1 MRGLIPDS
9 FIDELLARVDIVDVI
24 ERRVPLKKA
33 GREWT
38 ACCPF
43 HDERTPSFYV
53 SPAKQFFHCF
63 GCGAHGS
70 AIKFLMDYERLEFPD
85 AVEELAQSVGLTVP
99 REGGRDDRPRED
111 KTDLYTLLDA
121 SAAWYQEQLPKSAEA
136 QAYCKKRGLDADTI
150 ARFRLGWAPAGYDGV
165 TRALGNSP
173 RRMELLAEAGMV
185 STGERG
191 SKYDRFRERLMFP
204 ILDRRGRVIAFGG
217 RIIQKSGDGSPVAD
231 PGAQDARKSDGPKYL
246 NSPETPLFHK
256 GRELFALWQ
265 VKQANANLQ
274 RIVVVEG
281 YMDVIALHQAGL
293 PIAVATLGTA
303 TTPEHTELL
312 FRAAP
317 DVVFCFDG
325 DRAGRAAAW
334 KALDAALPRLRDGR
348 QAYFLFLPE
357 GEDPDTL
364 VRKEGKDGFEQ
375 RLKHATPLSDY
386 FFGEIE
392 RGVDSSTAD
401 GKARIGEHAKPYL
414 EKIADGE
421 FKDKMFELL
430 NRKVRDEP
438 LGTQVSGALQ
448 QFSDLAKGI
457 ERDSTLIAR
466 GEIPRDYL
474 KPAPHRAP
482 TSIAGKINPNRSL
495 VRSAIALLL
504 AQPGMADQVEKPY
517 RFLRLDKPGVG
528 LLAELLD
535 IARSRPGINP
545 AMLVEHFAE
554 RTEYPALQKLMATA
568 VVGEPEAQRTEF
580 MEALQRMDDQT
591 VALRREA
598 LHAKMRSGPLDDAE
612 KAELRELLAARVRPV
627 ATPD

>member
-53 SPAKQFFHCF
+53 SPTKQFYHCF

-70 AIKFLMDYERLEFPD
+70 AIKFLMEYERLEFPD

-99 REGGRDDRPRED
+99 REGGNDRPRED
-111 KTDLYTLLDA
+111 KTDLYALLDA
-121 SAAWYQEQLPKSAEA
+121 STRWYEEQLPRSAEA
-136 QAYCKKRGLDADTI
+136 QAYCKKRGLDADTV
-150 ARFRLGWAPAGYDGV
+150 ARFRLGWAPAGYDGIIK
-165 TRALGNSP
+165 ALGNNP
-173 RRMELLAEAGMV
+173 RRMELLGEAGMV

-217 RIIQKSGDGSPVAD
+217 RVLSSEQS
-231 PGAQDARKSDGPKYL
+231 PKYL

-364 VRKEGKDGFEQ
+364 VRKEGKEGFEQ
-375 RLKHATPLSDY
+375 RLKNATPLSDY
-386 FFGEIE
+386 FFAELAHDVDTSSLDGRARLAE
-392 RGVDSSTAD
+392 R
-401 GKARIGEHAKPYL
+401 ARP
-414 EKIADGE
+414 
-421 FKDKMFELL
+421 
-430 NRKVRDEP
+430 
-438 LGTQVSGALQ
+438 
-448 QFSDLAKGI
+448 
-457 ERDSTLIAR
+457 LIAR
-466 GEIPRDYL
+466 LPDGAFRDL
-474 KPAPHRAP
+474 MADELEKRTGARATLQTPANAQRPLQRPVAVQ
-482 TSIAGKINPNRSL
+482 RSL

-504 AQPGMADQVEKPY
+504 AQPGVADTVEKPY
-517 RFLRLDKPGVG
+517 RFLRLDKPGVE

-535 IARSRPGINP
+535 TARARPGINP

-554 RTEYPALQKLMATA
+554 RPEYPALQKLMSALVPGEPDMQATEFFDALAKLEREA
-568 VVGEPEAQRTEF
+568 VVQR
-580 MEALQRMDDQT
+580 
-591 VALRREA
+591 
-598 LHAKMRSGPLDDAE
+598 
-612 KAELRELLAARVRPV
+612 KAELMSKQRSQLSDEEKTELRDILSIRISPLPGRP
-627 ATPD
+627 

>member
-43 HDERTPSFYV
+43 HNERSPSFYV

-70 AIKFLMDYERLEFPD
+70 AVKFLMDYERLEFPD
-85 AVEELAQSVGLTVP
+85 AVEELAQTVGLKVP
-99 REGGRDDRPRED
+99 REGGREAAPRED
-111 KTDLYTLLDA
+111 KTDLYALLDA
-121 SAAWYQEQLPKSAEA
+121 AAGWYEDELPRSAEA
-136 QAYCKKRGLDADTI
+136 QAYCRKRGLDAATI
-150 ARFRLGWAPAGYDGV
+150 KQFRLGWAPAGYDGV
-165 TRALGNSP
+165 IKALGNSP
-173 RRMELLAEAGMV
+173 RRMELLNEAGMV
-185 STGERG
+185 ASSERG

-217 RIIQKSGDGSPVAD
+217 RIIEKSGDGSPVLD
-231 PGAQDARKSDGPKYL
+231 SRVQDARKSDGPKYL

-265 VKQANANLQ
+265 VKQANANLT
-274 RIVVVEG
+274 RIMVVEG

-303 TTPEHTELL
+303 TTPEHTEVL

-334 KALDAALPRLRDGR
+334 KALESALPRLRDGR

-357 GEDPDTL
+357 GEDPDSL

-375 RLKHATPLSDY
+375 RIKQALPLSDY
-386 FFGEIE
+386 FFNELSHDVEMGSLDGRARLAE
-392 RGVDSSTAD
+392 RARPLIAKLPD
-401 GKARIGEHAKPYL
+401 GAFRDLMAQEL
-414 EKIADGE
+414 EK
-421 FKDKMFELL
+421 
-430 NRKVRDEP
+430 R
-438 LGTQVSGALQ
+438 SGARAMLQ
-448 QFSDLAKGI
+448 AD
-457 ERDSTLIAR
+457 
-466 GEIPRDYL
+466 
-474 KPAPHRAP
+474 PATHRAVQRP
-482 TSIAGKINPNRSL
+482 VAVQRSL
-495 VRSAIALLL
+495 VRSAISLLL
-504 AQPGMADQVEKPY
+504 VQPGLADQVEKPY

-535 IARSRPGINP
+535 LARSRPGINS
-545 AMLVEHFAE
+545 AMLVEHFAG
-554 RTEYPALQKLMATA
+554 RPEYPSLQKLMAA
-568 VVGEPEAQRTEF
+568 VAVGEPEAQRAEF
-580 MEALQRMDDQT
+580 FDALARMDDQAT
-591 VALRREA
+591 TQRRDT
-598 LHAKMRSGPLDDAE
+598 LTAKSRTGTLDSAE
-612 KAELRELLAARVRPV
+612 KAELRELLAARVRPPV
-627 ATPD
+627 TPA

>member
-43 HDERTPSFYV
+43 HNERSPSFYV

-63 GCGAHGS
+63 GCGVHGS
-70 AIKFLMDYERLEFPD
+70 AIKFLMDYDRLEFPD
-85 AVEELAQSVGLTVP
+85 AVEELAQTVGLTVP
-99 REGGRDDRPRED
+99 REGGREAAPRED
-111 KTDLYTLLDA
+111 KTDLYALLDA
-121 SAAWYQEQLPKSAEA
+121 AAGWYEGELPRHADA
-136 QAYCKKRGLDADTI
+136 QAYCRKRGLDAETI
-150 ARFRLGWAPAGYDGV
+150 KRFRLGWAPAGYDGV
-165 TRALGNSP
+165 IKSLGNTP
-173 RRMELLAEAGMV
+173 RRMELLNEAGMV
-185 STGERG
+185 ASNDKG

-217 RIIQKSGDGSPVAD
+217 RVLSSEQS
-231 PGAQDARKSDGPKYL
+231 PKYL

-265 VKQANANLQ
+265 VKQANQSLV

-334 KALDAALPRLRDGR
+334 KALESALPRLRDGR
-348 QAYFLFLPE
+348 QAYFLFLPD
-357 GEDPDTL
+357 GEDPDSL
-364 VRKEGKDGFEQ
+364 VRKEGRDGFEK
-375 RLKHATPLSDY
+375 RIKEAMPLSDY
-386 FFGEIE
+386 FFNELSHDVDMASLDGRARLAE
-392 RGVDSSTAD
+392 RARPLLAKLPD
-401 GKARIGEHAKPYL
+401 GAFRDLMAQEL
-414 EKIADGE
+414 EK
-421 FKDKMFELL
+421 
-430 NRKVRDEP
+430 R
-438 LGTQVSGALQ
+438 SGARAMLQ
-448 QFSDLAKGI
+448 AD
-457 ERDSTLIAR
+457 
-466 GEIPRDYL
+466 
-474 KPAPHRAP
+474 PANHRAVQRP
-482 TSIAGKINPNRSL
+482 TAVQRSL
-495 VRSAIALLL
+495 VRSAISLLL
-504 AQPGMADQVEKPY
+504 AQPGLADQVEKPY
-517 RFLRLDKPGVG
+517 RFLRLDKPGVE

-535 IARSRPGINP
+535 LARARPGINP

-554 RTEYPALQKLMATA
+554 RAEYPSLQKLMAA
-568 VVGEPEAQRTEF
+568 AAVGEPEAQAAEF
-580 MEALQRMDDQT
+580 FDALQRMEDQAIT
-591 VALRREA
+591 QRRDALTAKSREGA
-598 LHAKMRSGPLDDAE
+598 LDSAE
-612 KAELRELLAARVRPV
+612 KSELRELLAARAGP
-627 ATPD
+627 ATISTRT

>member
-43 HDERTPSFYV
+43 HNERTPSFYV

-63 GCGAHGS
+63 GCGVHGS
-70 AIKFLMDYERLEFPD
+70 AIKFLMDYDRLEFPD
-85 AVEELAQSVGLTVP
+85 AVEELAQTVGLTVP
-99 REGGRDDRPRED
+99 REGGRDAAPRED
-111 KTDLYTLLDA
+111 KTDLYALLDA
-121 SAAWYQEQLPKSAEA
+121 SASWYQQQLPGSAEA
-136 QAYCKKRGLDADTI
+136 KVYCTKRGLDADTV

-165 TRALGNSP
+165 IKALGNTP
-173 RRMELLAEAGMV
+173 RRMELLDEAGMV

-217 RIIQKSGDGSPVAD
+217 RVLSSEQS
-231 PGAQDARKSDGPKYL
+231 PKYL

-265 VKQANANLQ
+265 VKQANQNLV

-334 KALDAALPRLRDGR
+334 KALESALPRLRDGR
-348 QAYFLFLPE
+348 QAYFLFLPD
-357 GEDPDTL
+357 GEDPDSL
-364 VRKEGKDGFEQ
+364 VRAEGKDGFEQ
-375 RLKHATPLSDY
+375 RIKEAMPLSDY
-386 FFGEIE
+386 FFNELSHDVEMGSLDGRARLAE
-392 RGVDSSTAD
+392 RARPLLAKLPD
-401 GKARIGEHAKPYL
+401 GAFRDLMAQEL
-414 EKIADGE
+414 EK
-421 FKDKMFELL
+421 
-430 NRKVRDEP
+430 R
-438 LGTQVSGALQ
+438 SGARAMLQ
-448 QFSDLAKGI
+448 AD
-457 ERDSTLIAR
+457 
-466 GEIPRDYL
+466 
-474 KPAPHRAP
+474 PATRRAVQRP
-482 TSIAGKINPNRSL
+482 MAVQRSL
-495 VRSAIALLL
+495 VRSAISLLL
-504 AQPGMADQVEKPY
+504 TQPGLADQVEKPY
-517 RFLRLDKPGVG
+517 RFLRLDKPGVE

-535 IARSRPGINP
+535 RARARPGINP

-554 RTEYPALQKLMATA
+554 RSEYPSLQKLMAAT
-568 VVGEPEAQRTEF
+568 VVGEAEAQAAEF
-580 MEALQRMDDQT
+580 FD
-591 VALRREA
+591 ALRRMEEQAVSQRRAA
-598 LHAKMRSGPLDDAE
+598 LTAKSREGTLDSAE
-612 KAELRELLAARVRPV
+612 KAELRELLAARVSPP
-627 ATPD
+627 AAPA

>member
-43 HDERTPSFYV
+43 HNERSPSFYV

-63 GCGAHGS
+63 GCGVHGS
-70 AIKFLMDYERLEFPD
+70 AIKFLMDYDRLEFPD
-85 AVEELAQSVGLTVP
+85 AVEELAQTVGLTVP
-99 REGGRDDRPRED
+99 REGGRDAAPRED
-111 KTDLYTLLDA
+111 KTDLYALLDA
-121 SAAWYQEQLPKSAEA
+121 AAGWYEGELPRNADA

-150 ARFRLGWAPAGYDGV
+150 RRFRLGWAPAGYDGV
-165 TRALGNSP
+165 MRSLGSTP
-173 RRMELLAEAGMV
+173 RRLELLNEAGMIA
-185 STGERG
+185 SNEKG

-217 RIIQKSGDGSPVAD
+217 RIIEKSGEGSPVLD
-231 PGAQDARKSDGPKYL
+231 PRAQDARKSDGPKYL

-265 VKQANANLQ
+265 VKQANTNLQ

-334 KALDAALPRLRDGR
+334 KALESALPRLRDGR
-348 QAYFLFLPE
+348 QAYFLFLPD
-357 GEDPDTL
+357 GEDPDSL
-364 VRKEGKDGFEQ
+364 VRKEGREGFEK
-375 RLKHATPLSDY
+375 RLKEAMPLSDY
-386 FFGEIE
+386 FFNELSHDVDMGSLDGRARLAE
-392 RGVDSSTAD
+392 RARPLLAKLPD
-401 GKARIGEHAKPYL
+401 GAFRDLMAQEL
-414 EKIADGE
+414 E
-421 FKDKMFELL
+421 
-430 NRKVRDEP
+430 RR
-438 LGTQVSGALQ
+438 SGARALLQ
-448 QFSDLAKGI
+448 TEQA
-457 ERDSTLIAR
+457 T
-466 GEIPRDYL
+466 
-474 KPAPHRAP
+474 HRAP
-482 TSIAGKINPNRSL
+482 QRPMAVQRSL
-495 VRSAIALLL
+495 VRSAISLLL
-504 AQPGMADQVEKPY
+504 AQPGLADQVDKPY
-517 RFLRLDKPGVG
+517 RFLRLDKPGVE

-535 IARSRPGINP
+535 LARSRPGINP
-545 AMLVEHFAE
+545 AMLVESFAE
-554 RTEYPALQKLMATA
+554 RPEYPSLQKLMATLS
-568 VVGEPEAQRTEF
+568 VGEPEAQRTEF
-580 MEALQRMDDQT
+580 LDALAKME
-591 VALRREA
+591 REA
-598 LHAKMRSGPLDDAE
+598 IVQRKAILMARERNSLSEAE
-612 KAELRELLAARVRPV
+612 KSELRDLLSIRISPLSSIR
-627 ATPD
+627 

>member
-1 MRGLIPDS
+1 MRGRIPDS

-70 AIKFLMDYERLEFPD
+70 AVKFLMDYERLEFPD
-85 AVEELAQSVGLTVP
+85 AVEELAQSVGMTVP
-99 REGGRDDRPRED
+99 REGGGRDERPRED
-111 KTDLYTLLDA
+111 KTDLYALLDA
-121 SAAWYQEQLPKSAEA
+121 AARWYQDQLPGNAEA
-136 QAYCKKRGLDADTI
+136 QAYCRRRGLDADTV

-165 TRALGNSP
+165 IKALGGSE
-173 RRMELLAEAGMV
+173 RRMQLLNEAGMV
-185 STGERG
+185 ASSERG

-217 RIIQKSGDGSPVAD
+217 RVLSAEQS
-231 PGAQDARKSDGPKYL
+231 PKYL

-265 VKQANANLQ
+265 VKQANTQLQ

-303 TTPEHTELL
+303 TTPEHTEVL

-334 KALDAALPRLRDGR
+334 KALESALPRLRDGR
-348 QAYFLFLPE
+348 QAYFLFLPD
-357 GEDPDTL
+357 GEDPDSL

-375 RLKHATPLSDY
+375 RIRQATPLSDY
-386 FFGEIE
+386 FFSELSRDVDMASLDGRARLAE
-392 RGVDSSTAD
+392 R
-401 GKARIGEHAKPYL
+401 ARP
-414 EKIADGE
+414 
-421 FKDKMFELL
+421 
-430 NRKVRDEP
+430 
-438 LGTQVSGALQ
+438 
-448 QFSDLAKGI
+448 
-457 ERDSTLIAR
+457 LIAR
-466 GEIPRDYL
+466 LPDGAFRDL
-474 KPAPHRAP
+474 MAQELERRSGARAVLPAEPSAHRAVQRP
-482 TSIAGKINPNRSL
+482 VAVQRSL

-504 AQPGMADQVEKPY
+504 AQPGVADEVERPY

-535 IARSRPGINP
+535 LARARPGINP

-554 RTEYPALQKLMATA
+554 RPEYPSLQKLMAA
-568 VVGEPEAQRTEF
+568 MSVGEPEAQRIEF
-580 MEALQRMDDQT
+580 HEALARMEQQAI
-591 VALRREA
+591 ALRREA
-598 LHAKMRSGPLDDAE
+598 LHAKMREGALDSAE
-612 KAELRELLAARVRPV
+612 KAELRELLAARHPPP
-627 ATPD
+627 AAAP

>member
-1 MRGLIPDS
+1 MRGRIPDS

-43 HDERTPSFYV
+43 HNERTPSFYV

-85 AVEELAQSVGLTVP
+85 AIEELAQAVGLKVP
-99 REGGRDDRPRED
+99 YENSRDNAPRED
-111 KTDLYTLLDA
+111 KTDLYAVLDA
-121 SAAWYQEQLPKSAEA
+121 AARWYEGELPTSAEA
-136 QAYCKKRGLDADTI
+136 KAYCAKRGLDAETI
-150 ARFRLGWAPAGYDGV
+150 ARFRIGWAPAGYDGV
-165 TRALGNSP
+165 IRTLGTSE
-173 RRMELLAEAGMV
+173 RRMQLLTEAGMV
-185 STGERG
+185 ASSERG

-204 ILDRRGRVIAFGG
+204 IMDRRGRVIAFGG
-217 RIIQKSGDGSPVAD
+217 RVLQSE
-231 PGAQDARKSDGPKYL
+231 QGPKYL

-265 VKQANANLQ
+265 VKQANSNLA

-303 TTPEHTELL
+303 TTPDHTEVL

-334 KALDAALPRLRDGR
+334 KALESALPRLRDGR

-364 VRKEGKDGFEQ
+364 VRKEGKEGFEK
-375 RLKHATPLSDY
+375 RLREATPLSEY
-386 FFGEIE
+386 FFGELSHDVDMASLDGRARLAE
-392 RGVDSSTAD
+392 R
-401 GKARIGEHAKPYL
+401 
-414 EKIADGE
+414 
-421 FKDKMFELL
+421 
-430 NRKVRDEP
+430 VRP
-438 LGTQVSGALQ
+438 
-448 QFSDLAKGI
+448 
-457 ERDSTLIAR
+457 LIAR
-466 GEIPRDYL
+466 LPDGAFRDL
-474 KPAPHRAP
+474 MAQELEKRSGARAVLEQDSNARRTVQRP
-482 TSIAGKINPNRSL
+482 VAVQRSL

-504 AQPGMADQVEKPY
+504 AQPGIADQIEKPY
-517 RFLRLDKPGVG
+517 AFLRLDKPGVE

-535 IARSRPGINP
+535 TARARPGINP
-545 AMLVEHFAE
+545 AVLVEHFNG
-554 RTEYPALQKLMATA
+554 RPEYAALQKLMAAT
-568 VVGEPEAQRTEF
+568 VVGEPEIQRTEF
-580 MEALQRMDDQT
+580 FDALVKMEQQAIAQRRDAL
-591 VALRREA
+591 VAKNREGA
-598 LHAKMRSGPLDDAE
+598 LTDAE
-612 KAELRELLAARVRPV
+612 KAELRELLAARAPLPT
-627 ATPD
+627 TPT

>member
-1 MRGLIPDS
+1 MRGRIPDS

-43 HDERTPSFYV
+43 HNERTPSFYV

-70 AIKFLMDYERLEFPD
+70 AVKFLMDYERLEFPD
-85 AVEELAQSVGLTVP
+85 AVEELAQAVGLTVP
-99 REGGRDDRPRED
+99 REGGREAAPRED
-111 KTDLYTLLDA
+111 KTDLYALLDN
-121 SAAWYQEQLPKSAEA
+121 AARWYETELPRSAEA
-136 QAYCKKRGLDADTI
+136 QAYCRKRGLDAETI
-150 ARFRLGWAPAGYDGV
+150 ARFRLGWAPAGYDGLIK
-165 TRALGNSP
+165 ALGGTD
-173 RRMELLAEAGMV
+173 RRMQLLTEAGMV
-185 STGERG
+185 ATGERG
-191 SKYDRFRERLMFP
+191 HRYDRFRERLMFP

-217 RIIQKSGDGSPVAD
+217 RVLGSD
-231 PGAQDARKSDGPKYL
+231 QGPKYL

-265 VKQANANLQ
+265 VKQANSNLQ

-303 TTPEHTELL
+303 TTPEHTEVL

-357 GEDPDTL
+357 GEDPDSL
-364 VRKEGKDGFEQ
+364 VRKEGKDGFEK
-375 RLKHATPLSDY
+375 RLREATPLSDY
-386 FFGEIE
+386 FFGELSHEVDTASLDGRARLAE
-392 RGVDSSTAD
+392 RARPLIAKLPD
-401 GKARIGEHAKPYL
+401 GAFRDLMAQEL
-414 EKIADGE
+414 EKRTGARA
-421 FKDKMFELL
+421 
-430 NRKVRDEP
+430 NVPAEP
-438 LGTQVSGALQ
+438 A
-448 QFSDLAKGI
+448 
-457 ERDSTLIAR
+457 AR
-466 GEIPRDYL
+466 
-474 KPAPHRAP
+474 RAVQRP
-482 TSIAGKINPNRSL
+482 VAVQRSL

-504 AQPGMADQVEKPY
+504 AQPGLADLVEPPY

-528 LLAELLD
+528 LLAELIDLCR
-535 IARSRPGINP
+535 ARPGINP

-554 RTEYPALQKLMATA
+554 RPEYPSLQKLMAA
-568 VVGEPEAQRTEF
+568 MVVGEPETQREEF
-580 MEALQRMDDQT
+580 LGALARMDEQAT
-591 VALRREA
+591 ALRREA
-598 LHAKMRSGPLDDAE
+598 LAARHREGTLTGAE
-612 KAELRELLAARVRPV
+612 KAELRELLAARRPSP
-627 ATPD
+627 TQG

>member
-43 HDERTPSFYV
+43 HNERTPSFYV

-70 AIKFLMDYERLEFPD
+70 AVKFLMDYERLEFPD
-85 AVEELAQSVGLTVP
+85 AVEELAQTVGLTVP
-99 REGGRDDRPRED
+99 REGGREERPRED
-111 KTDLYTLLDA
+111 KTDLYALLDA
-121 SAAWYQEQLPKSAEA
+121 AAAWYEGELPRSADA
-136 QAYCKKRGLDADTI
+136 QAYCRKRGLDAETI
-150 ARFRLGWAPAGYDGV
+150 QRFRLGWAPAGYDGV
-165 TRALGNSP
+165 IKALGNTP
-173 RRMELLAEAGMV
+173 RRMELLNEAGMV
-185 STGERG
+185 ASSERG

-217 RIIQKSGDGSPVAD
+217 RVLSAEQS
-231 PGAQDARKSDGPKYL
+231 PKYL

-265 VKQANANLQ
+265 VKQANANLA

-303 TTPEHTELL
+303 TTPEHTEVL

-334 KALDAALPRLRDGR
+334 KALESALPRLRDGR
-348 QAYFLFLPE
+348 QAYFLFLPD
-357 GEDPDTL
+357 GEDPDSL
-364 VRKEGKDGFEQ
+364 VRKEGKAGFEQ
-375 RLKHATPLSDY
+375 RIKEAMPLSDY
-386 FFGEIE
+386 FFNELSHDVDMASLDGRARLAE
-392 RGVDSSTAD
+392 RARPLIAKLPD
-401 GKARIGEHAKPYL
+401 GAFRDLMAQEL
-414 EKIADGE
+414 EK
-421 FKDKMFELL
+421 
-430 NRKVRDEP
+430 R
-438 LGTQVSGALQ
+438 SGARAMLQ
-448 QFSDLAKGI
+448 AD
-457 ERDSTLIAR
+457 
-466 GEIPRDYL
+466 
-474 KPAPHRAP
+474 PAVRRAVQRP
-482 TSIAGKINPNRSL
+482 TAVQRSL
-495 VRSAIALLL
+495 VRSAISLLL
-504 AQPGMADQVEKPY
+504 AQPGMADQVERPY
-517 RFLRLDKPGVG
+517 RFLRLDKPGVE

-535 IARSRPGINP
+535 LARARPGINS

-554 RTEYPALQKLMATA
+554 RAEYPSLQKLMAA
-568 VVGEPEAQRTEF
+568 LAVGEPEAQRGEF
-580 MEALQRMDDQT
+580 FDALARMEDQAVTQRRDALT
-591 VALRREA
+591 AKSRE
-598 LHAKMRSGPLDDAE
+598 STLDSAE
-612 KAELRELLAARVRPV
+612 KAELRELLAARVRPPV
-627 ATPD
+627 TPA

>member
-1 MRGLIPDS
+1 MRGRIPDS

-43 HDERTPSFYV
+43 HNERTPSFYV

-85 AVEELAQSVGLTVP
+85 AVEELAQAVGLKVP
-99 REGGRDDRPRED
+99 REGGRDDAPRED
-111 KTDLYTLLDA
+111 KTDLYAVLDA
-121 SAAWYQEQLPKSAEA
+121 AARWYEGELPKSTDAK
-136 QAYCKKRGLDADTI
+136 AYCSKRGLDADTI
-150 ARFRLGWAPAGYDGV
+150 ARFRIGWAPAGFDGV
-165 TRALGNSP
+165 IRSLGSSE
-173 RRMELLAEAGMV
+173 RRMQLLTEAGMV
-185 STGERG
+185 ASNERG

-204 ILDRRGRVIAFGG
+204 IMDRRGRVIAFGG
-217 RIIQKSGDGSPVAD
+217 RVLQAE
-231 PGAQDARKSDGPKYL
+231 QGPKYL

-265 VKQANANLQ
+265 VKQANSNLA

-303 TTPEHTELL
+303 TTPEHTEVL

-334 KALDAALPRLRDGR
+334 KALESALPRLRDGR

-364 VRKEGKDGFEQ
+364 VRKEGKDGFEK
-375 RLKHATPLSDY
+375 RLREATPLSEY
-386 FFGEIE
+386 FFGELSHDVDMANLDGRARLAE
-392 RGVDSSTAD
+392 R
-401 GKARIGEHAKPYL
+401 ARP
-414 EKIADGE
+414 
-421 FKDKMFELL
+421 
-430 NRKVRDEP
+430 
-438 LGTQVSGALQ
+438 
-448 QFSDLAKGI
+448 
-457 ERDSTLIAR
+457 LIAR
-466 GEIPRDYL
+466 LPDGAFRDL
-474 KPAPHRAP
+474 MAQELEKRSGARAVLEAEP
-482 TSIAGKINPNRSL
+482 GARRAVQRPVAVQRSL
-495 VRSAIALLL
+495 VRSAISLLL
-504 AQPGMADQVEKPY
+504 AQPGMADQIDKPY
-517 RFLRLDKPGVG
+517 GFLRLDKPGVE

-535 IARSRPGINP
+535 LARSRPGINP

-554 RTEYPALQKLMATA
+554 RPEYPALQKLMATT
-568 VVGEPEAQRTEF
+568 VVGEPETQQTEF
-580 MEALQRMDDQT
+580 FDALVRMEQQAIDQ
-591 VALRREA
+591 RREA
-598 LHAKMRSGPLDDAE
+598 LVNKSREGALDSAE
-612 KAELRELLAARVRPV
+612 KAELRGLLAARAPSPT
-627 ATPD
+627 ATP

>member
-1 MRGLIPDS
+1 MRGRIPDS

-43 HDERTPSFYV
+43 HNERTPSFYV

-70 AIKFLMDYERLEFPD
+70 AVKFLMDYERLEFPD
-85 AVEELAQSVGLTVP
+85 AVEELAQAVGLTVP
-99 REGGRDDRPRED
+99 REGGREAAPRED
-111 KTDLYTLLDA
+111 KTDLYALLDG
-121 SAAWYQEQLPKSAEA
+121 AARWYEGELPKNDEA
-136 QAYCKKRGLDADTI
+136 QAYCRKRGLDADTI
-150 ARFRLGWAPAGYDGV
+150 ARFRLGWAPAGYDGLIK
-165 TRALGNSP
+165 ALGGND
-173 RRMELLAEAGMV
+173 RRMQLLTEAGMV
-185 STGERG
+185 ATGERG
-191 SKYDRFRERLMFP
+191 HRYDRFRERLMFP

-217 RIIQKSGDGSPVAD
+217 RVLA
-231 PGAQDARKSDGPKYL
+231 SDQGPKYL

-265 VKQANANLQ
+265 VKQANSQLA

-303 TTPEHTELL
+303 TTPEHTEVL

-357 GEDPDTL
+357 GEDPDSL
-364 VRKEGKDGFEQ
+364 VRKEGKEGFEK
-375 RLKHATPLSDY
+375 RLKEATPLSDY
-386 FFGEIE
+386 FFGELSHDVDTGSLDGRARLAE
-392 RGVDSSTAD
+392 RARPLIAKLPD
-401 GKARIGEHAKPYL
+401 GAFRDLMAQEL
-414 EKIADGE
+414 EKRTGARA
-421 FKDKMFELL
+421 
-430 NRKVRDEP
+430 NVPAEP
-438 LGTQVSGALQ
+438 A
-448 QFSDLAKGI
+448 
-457 ERDSTLIAR
+457 AR
-466 GEIPRDYL
+466 
-474 KPAPHRAP
+474 RAVQRP
-482 TSIAGKINPNRSL
+482 VAVQRSL

-504 AQPGMADQVEKPY
+504 AQPGLADLVEPPY

-528 LLAELLD
+528 LLAELIDLCR
-535 IARSRPGINP
+535 ARPGINP

-554 RTEYPALQKLMATA
+554 RPEYPALQKLMAA
-568 VVGEPEAQRTEF
+568 MVVGEPETQREEF
-580 MEALQRMDDQT
+580 LDALARMEDQAT
-591 VALRREA
+591 ALRREA
-598 LHAKMRSGPLDDAE
+598 LTARHREGTLTPAE
-612 KAELRELLAARVRPV
+612 KAELRELLAARRPTQ
-627 ATPD
+627 AQG

>member
-1 MRGLIPDS
+1 MRGRIPDS

-43 HDERTPSFYV
+43 HNERTPSFYV

-70 AIKFLMDYERLEFPD
+70 AVKFLMDYERLEFPD
-85 AVEELAQSVGLTVP
+85 AVEELAQAVGLTVP
-99 REGGRDDRPRED
+99 REGGREAAPRED
-111 KTDLYTLLDA
+111 KTDLYALLDN
-121 SAAWYQEQLPKSAEA
+121 AARWYETELPRNAEA
-136 QAYCKKRGLDADTI
+136 QAYCRKRGLDADTI
-150 ARFRLGWAPAGYDGV
+150 ARFRLGWAPAGYDGLIK
-165 TRALGNSP
+165 ALGGSD
-173 RRMELLAEAGMV
+173 RRMQLLTEAGMV
-185 STGERG
+185 ATGERG
-191 SKYDRFRERLMFP
+191 HRYDRFRERLMFP

-217 RIIQKSGDGSPVAD
+217 RVLSAEQS
-231 PGAQDARKSDGPKYL
+231 PKYL

-265 VKQANANLQ
+265 VKQANSQLA

-303 TTPEHTELL
+303 TTPEHTEVL

-348 QAYFLFLPE
+348 QAYFLFLPD
-357 GEDPDTL
+357 GEDPDSL
-364 VRKEGKDGFEQ
+364 VRKEGKEGFEK
-375 RLKHATPLSDY
+375 RLKDATPLSDY
-386 FFGEIE
+386 FFGELAHDVDTASLDGRARLAE
-392 RGVDSSTAD
+392 R
-401 GKARIGEHAKPYL
+401 ARP
-414 EKIADGE
+414 
-421 FKDKMFELL
+421 
-430 NRKVRDEP
+430 
-438 LGTQVSGALQ
+438 
-448 QFSDLAKGI
+448 
-457 ERDSTLIAR
+457 LIAR
-466 GEIPRDYL
+466 LPDGAFRDL
-474 KPAPHRAP
+474 MAQELERRTGARANVPAEPAARRAVQRP
-482 TSIAGKINPNRSL
+482 VAVQRSL

-504 AQPGMADQVEKPY
+504 AQPGLADLVEPPY

-528 LLAELLD
+528 LLAELVDLCR
-535 IARSRPGINP
+535 ARPGINP

-554 RTEYPALQKLMATA
+554 RPEYPALQKLMAA
-568 VVGEPEAQRTEF
+568 MVVGEPDVQREEF
-580 MEALQRMDDQT
+580 LDALRRMEEQAT
-591 VALRREA
+591 ALRREA
-598 LHAKMRSGPLDDAE
+598 LTARHRDGTLTSAE
-612 KAELRELLAARVRPV
+612 KAELRELLAARRPSP
-627 ATPD
+627 TQG